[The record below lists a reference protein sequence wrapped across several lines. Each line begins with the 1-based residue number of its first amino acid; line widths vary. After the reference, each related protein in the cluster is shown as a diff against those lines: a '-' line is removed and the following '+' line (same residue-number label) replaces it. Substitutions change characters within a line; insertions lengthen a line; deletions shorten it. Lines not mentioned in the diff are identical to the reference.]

1 MSDYGTTKQEQQPVW
16 KVLTRKSAASYMK
29 EETVKVPVYYRKIGV
44 EAFKS
49 NIKMETLMLP
59 NGMLEIGADAFRHS
73 KLLREAALPHSIW
86 RIGSGCFAECP
97 ALRVARISQTV
108 WSVSRRIYLRK
119 TGGSRRYYLQK
130 ITGRSGSKRMP
141 FTNVFHWSGFCCRP
155 SLPISAT
162 GRSTAVRH

>member
-1 MSDYGTTKQEQQPVW
+1 MSDYGTTKQEQQSVW

-29 EETVKVPVYYRKIGV
+29 EETVKVPVHYRKIGV

-97 ALRVARISQTV
+97 ALRVAYIPNSLECISEDLFKED
-108 WSVSRRIYLRK
+108 RR
-119 TGGSRRYYLQK
+119 LQKVLFTK

>member
-1 MSDYGTTKQEQQPVW
+1 MSDYGTTKQEQQSVW

-29 EETVKVPVYYRKIGV
+29 EETVKVPVHYRKIGA

-97 ALRVARISQTV
+97 ALRVAYIPNSLECISEDLFKED
-108 WSVSRRIYLRK
+108 RR
-119 TGGSRRYYLQK
+119 LQK
-130 ITGRSGSKRMP
+130 VLFTKDNRSGSKRMP

-155 SLPISAT
+155 SLPISTT